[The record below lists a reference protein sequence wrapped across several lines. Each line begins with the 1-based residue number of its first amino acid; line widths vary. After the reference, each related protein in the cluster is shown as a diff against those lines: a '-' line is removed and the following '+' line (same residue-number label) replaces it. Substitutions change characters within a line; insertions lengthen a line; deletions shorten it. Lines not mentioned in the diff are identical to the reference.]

1 MYINGKKISLDQLQ
15 VFTDKLLVCLIEDM
29 YKTVTTEGVD
39 IIFPDDEYQQKK
51 LIRKMF
57 EFYQER
63 EEYEK
68 CAVLFKL
75 QPTA

>member
-1 MYINGKKISLDQLQ
+1 MY
-15 VFTDKLLVCLIEDM
+15 E
-29 YKTVTTEGVD
+29 TVTTEGVD

-51 LIRKMF
+51 LIRKML